1 MTKPVVLTMEL
12 QEALTN
18 FVGADLRLRQA
29 APTGKNYEKRVSEWD
44 AAAANVARRALA
56 AGLVPEGI

>member
-1 MTKPVVLTMEL
+1 MNGRRILTEEL

-29 APTGKNYEKRVSEWD
+29 APTGQHYEKRVCEWD
-44 AAAANVARRALA
+44 AAAAAVARRARA
-56 AGLVPEGI
+56 AGLIPEGI